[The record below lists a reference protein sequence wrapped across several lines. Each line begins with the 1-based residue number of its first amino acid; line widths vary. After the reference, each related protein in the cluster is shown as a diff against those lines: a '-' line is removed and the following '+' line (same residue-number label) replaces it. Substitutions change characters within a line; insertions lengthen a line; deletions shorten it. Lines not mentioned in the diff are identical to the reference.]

1 MDKGSVM
8 SKSHAVEKYISAL
21 NAQDLNGIVALYAE
35 EATVEDPIG
44 TPIITGIS
52 AIREFYG
59 KATNIKLNVNL
70 LGDVRIAGDFAAF
83 SFAITLPS
91 ETGQMRI
98 EVIDTLKFNEQGLIT
113 EMKAYW
119 GEDNCHVI

>member
-1 MDKGSVM
+1 M
-8 SKSHAVEKYISAL
+8 SKSLTVEKYMSAL

-35 EATVEDPIG
+35 DATVEDPIG
-44 TPIITGIS
+44 TPMITGKN

-59 KATNIKLNVNL
+59 KATNIKLNVTP

-83 SFAITLPS
+83 PFAISLPC

-98 EVIDTLKFNEQGLIT
+98 EVIDTFKFNEQGLIT

-119 GEDNCHVI
+119 GEDNCHVV